1 MVFMKGLRFILFG
14 SPRLENEGHVVRVD
28 TRKALALFAFLVLT
42 GQEQQRDRL
51 VTLLYPEA
59 DPTSARAAFRRTLS
73 TLNSALGQGILSIRR
88 DAVGL
93 AKDADLW
100 VDVLQFGRL
109 AGESDHPD
117 SLEQAVALYQEDFMT
132 GFSLRDSPAFDEWQY
147 QQAEDLRRALDRAL
161 DQLVSFQTAQGNYA
175 GAIQAADRRIRLDP
189 LSEASH
195 RQLMDLFAR
204 SGQRNDALK
213 QYRECVRILE
223 QELGVSPLEETT
235 QLYQQILNGKLTGSA
250 AYETHPL
257 SPASIQ
263 AHPVLNQPAPLV
275 GREREL
281 TLLAR
286 VLDRTRARPKFIA
299 IEGEAGVGKTRLI
312 EEFLSLVQQTGRV
325 VAKARCYQGQ
335 SGLAYTPFMEGLGP
349 LLSDENGATRLAALP
364 PTILAQALHLFP
376 ELPVKPKEAI
386 PEMVDTGPGAQA
398 RFFEGL
404 RQLTGCLLGGTNPGV
419 LFLDDLQWANSGT
432 LDLLSYLTRRLAT
445 TACIIVGAWRS
456 EQSQTGERLT
466 QLVNELQRAGIAL
479 HLPLDRMNPEEIAGL
494 AAGQGK
500 DLPPRLIDRLYQES
514 EGLPFIALEYLKVI
528 DLTHPDWHLP
538 GGVRALLHQ
547 RLQLPGEAT
556 RQLLAAAAVI
566 GRAFDFKILQS
577 VSGRSEWE
585 IVAGLEEL
593 VNYGL
598 VREQSG
604 GRYDFSHDKLR
615 TVSYEETS
623 AARRQL
629 LHKRA
634 GEAIA
639 ASGHAGYD
647 SSAWAGLAANHF
659 LHAGQ
664 SDRAAELF
672 LQAGDQA
679 RLLHANS
686 EALEAY
692 QAALAA
698 GHPDPSGLHE
708 ACGDLFVLLGNY
720 REAVNSYQAATAF
733 CTPACLSNLMHKLG
747 EVYLR
752 RGEWEAAE
760 GHYRAALDAAG
771 EDGSPAW
778 LTHLFTD
785 WSLTAYRSG
794 QMDQARHLANQ
805 ALKQAHVANDSG
817 ALAQAHN
824 MLGIL
829 AQAAGALEEAGTFFE
844 ASLESAGRLNDP
856 VMRYAALNNLARLLQ
871 ERGQAVKAIPLARQA
886 LELCA
891 QMGDRHRQAAIHN
904 NLADLYHAAEMEE
917 EAMAELKQAV
927 ALFAEIGENAGAA
940 QPEIWKLTEW

>member
-1 MVFMKGLRFILFG
+1 
-14 SPRLENEGHVVRVD
+14 
-28 TRKALALFAFLVLT
+28 
-42 GQEQQRDRL
+42 
-51 VTLLYPEA
+51 
-59 DPTSARAAFRRTLS
+59 
-73 TLNSALGQGILSIRR
+73 
-88 DAVGL
+88 
-93 AKDADLW
+93 
-100 VDVLQFGRL
+100 
-109 AGESDHPD
+109 
-117 SLEQAVALYQEDFMT
+117 
-132 GFSLRDSPAFDEWQY
+132 
-147 QQAEDLRRALDRAL
+147 
-161 DQLVSFQTAQGNYA
+161 
-175 GAIQAADRRIRLDP
+175 
-189 LSEASH
+189 
-195 RQLMDLFAR
+195 
-204 SGQRNDALK
+204 
-213 QYRECVRILE
+213 
-223 QELGVSPLEETT
+223 
-235 QLYQQILNGKLTGSA
+235 
-250 AYETHPL
+250 
-257 SPASIQ
+257 
-263 AHPVLNQPAPLV
+263 
-275 GREREL
+275 
-281 TLLAR
+281 
-286 VLDRTRARPKFIA
+286 
-299 IEGEAGVGKTRLI
+299 
-312 EEFLSLVQQTGRV
+312 
-325 VAKARCYQGQ
+325 
-335 SGLAYTPFMEGLGP
+335 
-349 LLSDENGATRLAALP
+349 
-364 PTILAQALHLFP
+364 
-376 ELPVKPKEAI
+376 
-386 PEMVDTGPGAQA
+386 
-398 RFFEGL
+398 
-404 RQLTGCLLGGTNPGV
+404 
-419 LFLDDLQWANSGT
+419 
-432 LDLLSYLTRRLAT
+432 
-445 TACIIVGAWRS
+445 
-456 EQSQTGERLT
+456 
-466 QLVNELQRAGIAL
+466 
-479 HLPLDRMNPEEIAGL
+479 
-494 AAGQGK
+494 
-500 DLPPRLIDRLYQES
+500 
-514 EGLPFIALEYLKVI
+514 LEYLKVI

-794 QMDQARHLANQ
+794 QMDRARHLANQ

-844 ASLESAGRLNDP
+844 ASLESARRLNDP

-871 ERGQAVKAIPLARQA
+871 ERGQAVKAIPLARQS

-904 NLADLYHAAEMEE
+904 NLADLYHAAGMEE

>member
-1 MVFMKGLRFILFG
+1 M
-14 SPRLENEGHVVRVD
+14 
-28 TRKALALFAFLVLT
+28 
-42 GQEQQRDRL
+42 
-51 VTLLYPEA
+51 
-59 DPTSARAAFRRTLS
+59 
-73 TLNSALGQGILSIRR
+73 
-88 DAVGL
+88 
-93 AKDADLW
+93 
-100 VDVLQFGRL
+100 
-109 AGESDHPD
+109 
-117 SLEQAVALYQEDFMT
+117 
-132 GFSLRDSPAFDEWQY
+132 
-147 QQAEDLRRALDRAL
+147 
-161 DQLVSFQTAQGNYA
+161 
-175 GAIQAADRRIRLDP
+175 
-189 LSEASH
+189 
-195 RQLMDLFAR
+195 
-204 SGQRNDALK
+204 
-213 QYRECVRILE
+213 
-223 QELGVSPLEETT
+223 
-235 QLYQQILNGKLTGSA
+235 
-250 AYETHPL
+250 
-257 SPASIQ
+257 
-263 AHPVLNQPAPLV
+263 
-275 GREREL
+275 
-281 TLLAR
+281 
-286 VLDRTRARPKFIA
+286 
-299 IEGEAGVGKTRLI
+299 
-312 EEFLSLVQQTGRV
+312 
-325 VAKARCYQGQ
+325 
-335 SGLAYTPFMEGLGP
+335 
-349 LLSDENGATRLAALP
+349 
-364 PTILAQALHLFP
+364 
-376 ELPVKPKEAI
+376 
-386 PEMVDTGPGAQA
+386 
-398 RFFEGL
+398 
-404 RQLTGCLLGGTNPGV
+404 
-419 LFLDDLQWANSGT
+419 
-432 LDLLSYLTRRLAT
+432 
-445 TACIIVGAWRS
+445 
-456 EQSQTGERLT
+456 
-466 QLVNELQRAGIAL
+466 QRAGIAL

-514 EGLPFIALEYLKVI
+514 EGLPFIALEYLKAI
-528 DLTHPDWHLP
+528 DLTHPDWQLP

-698 GHPDPSGLHE
+698 GYPDPAGLHE

-785 WSLTAYRSG
+785 WKSHSLPERPDGPGSPPG
-794 QMDQARHLANQ
+794 QPGP
-805 ALKQAHVANDSG
+805 K
-817 ALAQAHN
+817 
-824 MLGIL
+824 
-829 AQAAGALEEAGTFFE
+829 AGPCRE
-844 ASLESAGRLNDP
+844 
-856 VMRYAALNNLARLLQ
+856 
-871 ERGQAVKAIPLARQA
+871 
-886 LELCA
+886 
-891 QMGDRHRQAAIHN
+891 
-904 NLADLYHAAEMEE
+904 
-917 EAMAELKQAV
+917 
-927 ALFAEIGENAGAA
+927 
-940 QPEIWKLTEW
+940 